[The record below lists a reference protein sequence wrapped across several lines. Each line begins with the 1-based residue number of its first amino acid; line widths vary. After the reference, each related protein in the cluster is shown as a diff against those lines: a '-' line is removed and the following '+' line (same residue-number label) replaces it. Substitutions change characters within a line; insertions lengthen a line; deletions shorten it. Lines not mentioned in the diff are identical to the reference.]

1 MVSRYLSMVQKNIQ
15 SWEFLY
21 YGFQDQCSEL
31 KTLEL
36 DILNLDRLV
45 NLEIKKKRRSRIDLD
60 IHHFKIFSSVSIFC

>member
-21 YGFQDQCSEL
+21 CGFQDQCSEL

-36 DILNLDRLV
+36 DILNLDRLI
-45 NLEIKKKRRSRIDLD
+45 NLEINKKRRT
-60 IHHFKIFSSVSIFC
+60 SII

>member
-15 SWEFLY
+15 SWQFLY
-21 YGFQDQCSEL
+21 YGFQDQCSQL

-45 NLEIKKKRRSRIDLD
+45 NLEINNKMR
-60 IHHFKIFSSVSIFC
+60 